1 MDILALLQNIWFVLV
16 GVLLLGYSI
25 LDGFDLGLG
34 SLFSLIA
41 KTEDEKRRLFNAIW
55 PVWDGNEVWLL
66 TGGGALFAAF
76 PLAYAT
82 VFSGFYLALML
93 VLFSLIFRAVAIE
106 FWHYDEKRRKLWEA
120 AFILGSFLPSLLLG
134 VALGNVILGI
144 PLNAAGDFTGTFFT
158 LLRPYPLAMGLA
170 GCVAILLHG
179 SIYAALKTDG
189 EMSRRA
195 GALAGKSAVLFLAL
209 FALLFIAAAVYYPD
223 SLQSLPAWMCG
234 IIVAVAAAL
243 IIKNLRRNKFGF
255 LFTLSSVLFAGLWG
269 IAASVHYP
277 NLVRSLDGS
286 NTLTIHNASSS
297 LLTLKVMLI
306 IALIGMPLV
315 IGYTIFAYLVFK
327 GKAQP

>member
-1 MDILALLQNIWFVLV
+1 MDTLALLQNIWFVLV
-16 GVLLLGYSI
+16 GVLLVGYSI

-34 SLFSLIA
+34 SLFGLIA

-106 FWHYDEKRRKLWEA
+106 FWYYDQPRRKLWEA
-120 AFILGSFLPSLLLG
+120 AFIIGSFLPSLLFG

-144 PLNAAGDFTGTFFT
+144 PLNDSGDFTGTFFT

-170 GCVAILLHG
+170 GCAALLLHG

-189 EMSRRA
+189 EISRRA
-195 GALAGKSAVLFLAL
+195 GALARTIAPLFLVLFGLL
-209 FALLFIAAAVYYPD
+209 FAATAVYCRD
-223 SLQSLPAWMCG
+223 FLHSLPAWLFSV
-234 IIVAVAAAL
+234 IVISAAAL
-243 IIKNLRRNKFGF
+243 IIKNLRRNTFGF
-255 LFTLSSVLFAGLWG
+255 LFTLSSVLLAGLWG
-269 IAASVHYP
+269 IAAAVHYP
-277 NLVRSLDGS
+277 NLVRSLDGT
-286 NTLTIHNASSS
+286 NTLTIYNASSS

-315 IGYTIFAYLVFK
+315 IGYTIFAYRVFK